1 MPRKFNHKLLSIAV
15 CSAVYGILP
24 AQAVAQEA
32 EPSSGESVEEVV
44 VYGDIR
50 ATLQSAQAM
59 KRDGDTV
66 KDVITA
72 SDIGALPDK
81 SVTEALQRVPG
92 VSIER
97 FAASDDPNHYA
108 DEGTGV
114 LVRGLDRVRSEINGR
129 DSFSATRNGGL
140 NFEDISPELL
150 GAVEV
155 VKNQTADMIAGGV
168 AGTVNLITRKP
179 LDSGEQMIAGTVK
192 SNYGDF
198 REESTP
204 TFSGLFSDVWETD
217 AGDFGFLVS
226 ASHAELATRGDGVG
240 VANFYSR
247 GDAHINIPPAWD
259 STGTVIGGTASD
271 SPVEGPVA
279 FPEQP
284 AGSVYYTPGQYSLRT
299 AENDR
304 ERTGFATSF
313 QWRSPDDSVITTLEY
328 VRSDASLTW
337 RENVI
342 GPQAQGFEPVQWWD
356 HRIRTDATVS
366 ADQMPTWDEN
376 NRFTSGV
383 LSFGGEMPTHLSSR
397 FNNEESSV
405 EDLSFN
411 VEWQATDRLKLALD
425 VQRVDATEEMINNG
439 INARAQHTVSDVY
452 LDLRGSTPAVEFL
465 SDRMFEPDY
474 TQNWDGL
481 RPDVFLATA
490 IDTAI
495 DADATMDA
503 IKLDVEFEIG
513 DGWARTLSGGV
524 YSSDKDL
531 TVRDTEYSNWGA
543 VNTPWNTALSN
554 NGDFYVIP
562 EEFERQDWSDFYDG
576 DVLKGR
582 SDFLFIKMDS
592 AEDFANFMRR
602 ACENGFN
609 TAPYG
614 SEPGA
619 VPTPGLGQSNPNCY
633 QATVD
638 MAGRIAPGSPFAP
651 HDVTSSNEKRAEAY
665 VRFDFADDTL
675 DMPYRG
681 NMGLR
686 YVSYQLQSTGYT
698 VMPTANGEGAE
709 FLSEELLAFADGQGS
724 VATTD
729 GTDYSTVLPSLNVA
743 VNVKDDVI
751 MRFGASQSL
760 YFPNLQDTRS
770 SRVIDVRYE
779 VERSE
784 VGGPVVGIVPG
795 SVELY
800 GSARN
805 PFLEP
810 EKATNLDLSTEWYFS
825 DTGSLTLALFR
836 KDIDNLFRERPFLT
850 DITNP
855 RTGVTQQVSFNGPA
869 NDGEGSIQGFEI
881 SYSQFFENLPGAWS
895 GLGVQMNYTYIDQ
908 NNLNDP
914 MSDEQLGAVR
924 FDNNGEPERD
934 SRNSF
939 RAFTDLPLPGYSDEN
954 YNIVGM
960 YEYGDVS
967 ARLAYNW
974 RSEYLVTRRDSNE
987 FAPVYAK
994 AAGFLDGSVYY
1005 DVTDYIQ
1012 VGLEASNILNTETR
1026 TQLQL
1031 DQNGTRTDSL
1041 NFITDRRYALGL
1053 RAKF

>member
-1 MPRKFNHKLLSIAV
+1 MTRKFNHKLLSLAV
-15 CSAVYGILP
+15 CTAVYGVLP

-32 EPSSGESVEEVV
+32 EPTSGESVEEVV

-129 DSFSATRNGGL
+129 DSFSATRSGGL

-150 GAVEV
+150 GSVEV
-155 VKNQTADMIAGGV
+155 VKNQTADMIAGGI
-168 AGTVNLITRKP
+168 AGTVNLVTRKP
-179 LDSGEQMIAGTVK
+179 FDSNEQMIAGTVK

-204 TFSGLFSDVWETD
+204 TMSGLYSDVWETD

-226 ASHAELATRGDGVG
+226 ASHSELATRGDGIG

-247 GDAHINIPPAWD
+247 GDAHIPVYAWGAVA
-259 STGTVIGGTASD
+259 GTEAG
-271 SPVEGPVA
+271 SPLEGPVA
-279 FPEQP
+279 FAGQPED
-284 AGSVYYTPGQYSLRT
+284 SVYYMPGQYSLRS

-304 ERTGFATSF
+304 ERTGFASSF

-328 VRSDASLTW
+328 LSSDASLMW

-342 GPQAQGFEPVQWWD
+342 GPQGQGFDQAQWFD
-356 HRIRTDATVS
+356 STVLTDVPEGMEA
-366 ADQMPTWDEN
+366 TWDEN
-376 NRFTSGV
+376 NMFTSGV
-383 LSFGGEMPTHLSSR
+383 IRYGANMPMHLSTR
-397 FNNEESSV
+397 YNETETSV
-405 EDLSFN
+405 EDISFN
-411 VEWQATDRLKLALD
+411 VEWQATERLNVGLD
-425 VQRVDATEEMINNG
+425 IQRVDATEEMINNG

-452 LDLRGSTPAVEFL
+452 LDLRGSRPTIEFL
-465 SDRMFEPDY
+465 NTDLFEPNY
-474 TQNWDGL
+474 TANWDGD

-490 IDTAI
+490 LDTAVDS
-495 DADATMDA
+495 DASMNAV
-503 IKLDVEFEIG
+503 KLDLEYELG

-531 TVRDTEYSNWGA
+531 TVRDSEYSNWGT
-543 VNTPWNTALSN
+543 VNTPWSTPLSM
-554 NGDFYVIP
+554 NGDYNAIP
-562 EEFERQDWSDFYDG
+562 GEFERQNWGGFYQG
-576 DVLKGR
+576 GVLNGR
-582 SDFLFIKMDS
+582 NDFLFINMAS

-602 ACENGFN
+602 ACEEGFN
-609 TAPYG
+609 TSPYG
-614 SEPGA
+614 DTNAGGTSP
-619 VPTPGLGQSNPNCY
+619 VGQSNPNCY
-633 QATVD
+633 QAMED
-638 MAGRIAPGSPFAP
+638 MGGRVAPGSPFAP
-651 HDVTSSNEKRAEAY
+651 HDITSTNEKRQEAY

-675 DMPYRG
+675 EMPYRG
-681 NMGLR
+681 NFGLR
-686 YVSYQLQSTGYT
+686 YVSYQLESTGYT
-698 VMPTANGEGAE
+698 VLPLVSGEGSE
-709 FLSEELLAFADGQGS
+709 FLPENIQAFADGQGS
-724 VATTD
+724 VSTVD
-729 GTDYSTVLPSLNVA
+729 GTDYSTVLPSLNLA

-751 MRFGASQSL
+751 VRFGASQSL
-760 YFPNLQDTRS
+760 YFPNLQDTRNS
-770 SRVIDVRYE
+770 GIVSLTYDVARE
-779 VERSE
+779 TE
-784 VGGPVVGIVPG
+784 GGPAVGIVPG
-795 SVELY
+795 SLQIN
-800 GSARN
+800 GTSRN

-810 EKATNLDLSTEWYFS
+810 EEALNIDLTTEWYFS
-825 DTGSLTLALFR
+825 DTGMLALALFR
-836 KDIDNLFRERPFLT
+836 KDIDNLFRERPFLM
-850 DITNP
+850 DVTNP
-855 RTGVTQQVSFNGPA
+855 RTGATESVSFNGPA
-869 NDGEGSIQGFEI
+869 NDGSGSIQGFEV
-881 SYSQFFENLPGAWS
+881 SYSQFFDSLPGAWS
-895 GLGVQMNYTYIDQ
+895 GLGVQLNYTYIDQ
-908 NNLNDP
+908 NDLNDP
-914 MSDEQLGAVR
+914 MSDAQLGSVR
-924 FDNNGEPERD
+924 FDTTGNPISNA
-934 SRNSF
+934 RNSF
-939 RAFTDLPLPGYSDEN
+939 RAFTDLPLPGYSDES

-1031 DQNGTRTDSL
+1031 DQEGTRTDSL